1 MKYLPKI
8 LSAFIF
14 VSIALLLGARA
25 EAQVSTSTNT
35 EIAGIEQR
43 NASQVNASG
52 SYTQNI
58 IGQGSG
64 NFDQGTMPTY
74 ERKGDVQCAISSMS
88 ADAFALNNDA
98 SIGAFRLGVTVPLF
112 TGRCKSAFD
121 DEVAVTRYQLH
132 VAKVEQR
139 KQDILF
145 NVKMAEVCM
154 GLHKANI
161 VIDKTNPLYT
171 HCVQFMPSNLIH
183 GKPHAAEPNII
194 GFGKP
199 SAHIEEIDLTE
210 ALQNNR

>member
-1 MKYLPKI
+1 MRI
-8 LSAFIF
+8 LLATIL
-14 VSIALLLGARA
+14 VLAVNAQ
-25 EAQVSTSTNT
+25 AQVSTNTNT

-64 NFDQGTMPTY
+64 NFDQGSIPTY
-74 ERKGDVQCAISSMS
+74 ERKGDVQCAVSSMS

-98 SIGAFRLGVTVPLF
+98 SIGAFRLGISVPLTF
-112 TGRCKSAFD
+112 GRCRDAFD
-121 DEVAVTRYQLH
+121 DEVAVTRYKLH

-145 NVKMAEVCM
+145 NVKLAEVCM
-154 GLHKANI
+154 GLHQAGI
-161 VIDKTNPLYT
+161 VIDKTNPLY
-171 HCVQFMPSNLIH
+171 VQCRQYMPSELKH
-183 GKPHAAEPNII
+183 GKPHPAEPNIL

-199 SAHIEEIDLTE
+199 SAHAEEIDLTE
-210 ALQNNR
+210 HVHSHEDYPELK

>member
-1 MKYLPKI
+1 MRH
-8 LSAFIF
+8 
-14 VSIALLLGARA
+14 LLLLLIFAGHVT
-25 EAQVSTSTNT
+25 AQVSTNTNT

-64 NFDQGTMPTY
+64 NFDQGSIPTY
-74 ERKGDVQCAISSMS
+74 ERKGDVQCAVSSMS

-98 SIGAFRLGVTVPLF
+98 SIGAFRLGISVPLTF
-112 TGRCKSAFD
+112 GRCRDAFD
-121 DEVAVTRYQLH
+121 DEVAVTRYKLH

-145 NVKMAEVCM
+145 NVKLAEVCM
-154 GLHKANI
+154 GLHQAGI
-161 VIDKTNPLYT
+161 VIDKTNPLY
-171 HCVQFMPSNLIH
+171 VQCRQYMPSELKH
-183 GKPHAAEPNII
+183 GKPHPAEPNIL

-199 SAHIEEIDLTE
+199 SAHAEEIDLTE
-210 ALQNNR
+210 HVHSHEDYPELK